1 MKPNPSPLVN
11 IATVMNFAAEG
22 TDYDST
28 FEEDPEPTS
37 SGSARKPSHHRR
49 QAHLQHNLLVKD
61 RPKREPK
68 ADQSVFREEASRDEG
83 RRIRAQVLSL
93 SAYDRH
99 KQLINDYVL
108 YFPGATDRLQRDTS
122 RDRRDI
128 DVIRANHKFLWDD
141 EGSGQPQRAETL
153 TWGQRLA
160 QKYYE
165 KLFKEYCICDVSRYK
180 ENKVAMRWRTEAEV
194 KAGKGQFV
202 CGSRKCDENAIL
214 RTWEVNFGYVEE
226 ARKKNALVKVRL
238 CPDCS
243 YKLNYFHKKKDVTKD
258 RQSKRNQEKKRKR
271 RHPSDSESQDETGLS
286 QQERDL
292 LEKKKKLD
300 EERSEKKDAK
310 KASEIWSAPVET
322 EQEKS
327 REDDFSEYLEDLFM

>member
-1 MKPNPSPLVN
+1 MD
-11 IATVMNFAAEG
+11 FAAEG

-28 FEEDPEPTS
+28 FEEDPQPSSS
-37 SGSARKPSHHRR
+37 SGSTRPSAHQSR
-49 QAHLQHNLLVKD
+49 QSHLKRNLLIKD
-61 RPKREPK
+61 RPKKEPK

-83 RRIRAQVLSL
+83 RRIRAQILSL

-99 KQLINDYVL
+99 KQLVNDYVL
-108 YFPGATDRLQRDTS
+108 YFPGATSRLQRDTS

-128 DVIRANHKFLWDD
+128 DVIRANHKFLWDE
-141 EGSGQPQRAETL
+141 EGSESFKKPEEM

-194 KAGKGQFV
+194 MAGKGQFV
-202 CGSRKCDENAIL
+202 CGSRKCNENAVL
-214 RTWEVNFGYVEE
+214 RTWEVNFGYMEE
-226 ARKKNALVKVRL
+226 GRKKNALVKVRL

-243 YKLNYFHKKKDVTKD
+243 YKLNYFHKKKEVTKH
-258 RQSKRNQEKKRKR
+258 SKKQKKRKR
-271 RHPSDSESQDETGLS
+271 RHSSDSEFQDETGLS
-286 QQERDL
+286 QRERDL

-300 EERSEKKDAK
+300 EEQSEKKDAK

-327 REDDFSEYLEDLFM
+327 REEDFSEYLEDLFM